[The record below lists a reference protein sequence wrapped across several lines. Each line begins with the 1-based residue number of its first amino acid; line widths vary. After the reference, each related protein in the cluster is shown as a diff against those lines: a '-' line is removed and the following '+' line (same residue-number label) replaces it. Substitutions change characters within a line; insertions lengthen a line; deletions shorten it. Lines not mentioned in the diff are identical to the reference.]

1 MDPKFNAREIVKQ
14 SWLLEDHLIT
24 PQKNCCDCIK
34 KHFLA
39 LEGLAEEA
47 AALECRKYAC
57 PPLLKTYA
65 SKVRAMHHAFEHAPK
80 ARRSVVMLV
89 VARRLRQL
97 RKRLMKDDGV
107 AIPLHKLP
115 DKERAEVAAIHRE
128 ALVLDGLAD
137 GAAALERAQVAAFQR
152 AYSGSCRHGQR
163 EFADQA
169 TPVPSSTST
178 IQALMWSRRSM
189 ASMASGGMV
198 ANSALYSGGL
208 RGKNSWRPN
217 GTRVGLSLSL
227 QSYL

>member
-152 AYSGSCRHGQR
+152 AAAGTVRGNLPTR
-163 EFADQA
+163 PRRFPAA
-169 TPVPSSTST
+169 R
-178 IQALMWSRRSM
+178 ARSRR
-189 ASMASGGMV
+189 
-198 ANSALYSGGL
+198 
-208 RGKNSWRPN
+208 
-217 GTRVGLSLSL
+217 
-227 QSYL
+227 